1 MIFDVSKRLK
11 GLVCTDR
18 FKIKVEK
25 VVLQISV
32 KGVMPTT
39 NGCAVFLGNDTK
51 TFVIYVDQGIGDAIE
66 HAINDIHFE
75 RPQTHN
81 LMITALDG
89 LGAEIER
96 IVINNVEDSTFYAR
110 LILSMD
116 NELGHKIIEID
127 ARPSDSLVLALN
139 TGKPIY
145 VTRTVMDSVE
155 DMTEILTKILNQGDK
170 Q

>member
-1 MIFDVSKRLK
+1 M
-11 GLVCTDR
+11 
-18 FKIKVEK
+18 EK
-25 VVLQISV
+25 VVLQVSV
-32 KGVMPTT
+32 KGVMPTS
-39 NGCAVFLGNDTK
+39 NSCAVFLGNDSK
-51 TFVIYVDQGIGDAIE
+51 TFVIYVDQVIGDAIE
-66 HAINDIHFE
+66 NAINDVHFE
-75 RPQTHN
+75 RPQTHK
-81 LMITALDG
+81 LMITALYG

-145 VTRTVMDSVE
+145 VARTVMDSVE
-155 DMTEILTKILNQGDK
+155 DMTAILTKILNQGNE

>member
-1 MIFDVSKRLK
+1 M
-11 GLVCTDR
+11 
-18 FKIKVEK
+18 EK
-25 VVLQISV
+25 VVLQVSV
-32 KGVMPTT
+32 KGVMPTS
-39 NGCAVFLGNDTK
+39 NSCAVFLGNDSK
-51 TFVIYVDQGIGDAIE
+51 TFVIYVDQVIGDAIE
-66 HAINDIHFE
+66 NAINDVHFE
-75 RPQTHN
+75 RPQTHK

-145 VTRTVMDSVE
+145 VARTVMDSVE
-155 DMTEILTKILNQGDK
+155 DMTAILTKILNQGSEK
-170 Q
+170 

>member
-1 MIFDVSKRLK
+1 M
-11 GLVCTDR
+11 
-18 FKIKVEK
+18 EK
-25 VVLQISV
+25 VVLQVSV
-32 KGVMPTT
+32 KGVMPTS
-39 NGCAVFLGNDTK
+39 NSCAVFLGNDSK
-51 TFVIYVDQGIGDAIE
+51 TFVIYVDQVIGDAIE
-66 HAINDIHFE
+66 NAINDVHFE
-75 RPQTHN
+75 RPQTHK

-139 TGKPIY
+139 TGKRIY
-145 VTRTVMDSVE
+145 VARPVMDSVE
-155 DMTEILTKILNQGDK
+155 DMTAILTKILNQGSEK
-170 Q
+170 

>member
-1 MIFDVSKRLK
+1 M
-11 GLVCTDR
+11 
-18 FKIKVEK
+18 EK
-25 VVLQISV
+25 VVLQVSV
-32 KGVMPTT
+32 KGVMPTS
-39 NGCAVFLGNDTK
+39 NSCAVFLGNDSK
-51 TFVIYVDQGIGDAIE
+51 TFVIYVDQVIGDAIE
-66 HAINDIHFE
+66 NAINDVHFE
-75 RPQTHN
+75 RPQTHK
-81 LMITALDG
+81 LMITALYG

-145 VTRTVMDSVE
+145 VARTVMDSVE
-155 DMTEILTKILNQGDK
+155 DMTAILTKILNQGSEK
-170 Q
+170 